1 MKKLFVT
8 LFLGM
13 AVCAGANAQLLYKI
27 SCKNLEKP
35 SYIIGTHHLANVG
48 FVQKISEVKTALTET
63 DQVYGEL
70 VMSDMQNADSVKVMQ
85 QYMQLPAGKT
95 IKDVL
100 TPAQFKEVDACL
112 KDLMSVGFSSKEV
125 MQQMGHI
132 TPQAL
137 LVQLTLV
144 TFMTSHM
151 GEFDPSSTFDQYFQ
165 AQAKKN
171 NEPVGGLETISQQ
184 AKLLYD
190 VPMKRQVEQLMC
202 FVRNRDYNAKVMDEL
217 TDAFYAQDLVAMKK
231 ASDEKLGN
239 SCDATPEETAA
250 IIENRNKAWMEK
262 MPAIMADKPTFFAVG
277 ALHLVGENG
286 LLQLLKNAGYT
297 VEGLK

>member
-27 SCKNLEKP
+27 SGKNLEKP

-112 KDLMSVGFSSKEV
+112 KDLMS
-125 MQQMGHI
+125 I
-132 TPQAL
+132 YL
-137 LVQLTLV
+137 
-144 TFMTSHM
+144 
-151 GEFDPSSTFDQYFQ
+151 
-165 AQAKKN
+165 
-171 NEPVGGLETISQQ
+171 
-184 AKLLYD
+184 
-190 VPMKRQVEQLMC
+190 
-202 FVRNRDYNAKVMDEL
+202 
-217 TDAFYAQDLVAMKK
+217 
-231 ASDEKLGN
+231 
-239 SCDATPEETAA
+239 
-250 IIENRNKAWMEK
+250 IIY
-262 MPAIMADKPTFFAVG
+262 II
-277 ALHLVGENG
+277 
-286 LLQLLKNAGYT
+286 
-297 VEGLK
+297 

>member
-27 SCKNLEKP
+27 SGKNLEKP

-63 DQVYGEL
+63 DQVYGE
-70 VMSDMQNADSVKVMQ
+70 VVVSDMQNADSVKVMQ

-144 TFMTSHM
+144 TFMTNHM

-171 NEPVGGLETISQQ
+171 NEPVGGLETVSQQ

-202 FVRNRDYNAKVMDEL
+202 FVHNRESYAENMDKL
-217 TDAFYAQDLVAMKK
+217 TDAFYAQDLEALKK
-231 ASDEKLGN
+231 AYDESLAIACN
-239 SCDATPEETAA
+239 STPEEEAA
-250 IIENRNKAWMEK
+250 MFENRNNAWMEK
-262 MPAIMADKPTFFAVG
+262 IPAIMADKPTFFAVG
-277 ALHLVGENG
+277 AMHLAGEKG
-286 LLQLLKNAGYT
+286 LIQQLKNAGYT

>member
-27 SCKNLEKP
+27 SGKNLEKP

-144 TFMTSHM
+144 TFMTNHM

-202 FVRNRDYNAKVMDEL
+202 FVHNRESYAENMDKL
-217 TDAFYAQDLVAMKK
+217 TDAFYAQDLEALKK
-231 ASDEKLGN
+231 AYDESLAIACN
-239 SCDATPEETAA
+239 STPEEEAA
-250 IIENRNKAWMEK
+250 MFENRNNAWMEK
-262 MPAIMADKPTFFAVG
+262 IPAIMADKPTFFAVG
-277 ALHLVGENG
+277 AMHLAGEKG
-286 LLQLLKNAGYT
+286 LIQQLKNAGYT

>member
-1 MKKLFVT
+1 
-8 LFLGM
+8 
-13 AVCAGANAQLLYKI
+13 
-27 SCKNLEKP
+27 
-35 SYIIGTHHLANVG
+35 
-48 FVQKISEVKTALTET
+48 
-63 DQVYGEL
+63 
-70 VMSDMQNADSVKVMQ
+70 
-85 QYMQLPAGKT
+85 
-95 IKDVL
+95 
-100 TPAQFKEVDACL
+100 
-112 KDLMSVGFSSKEV
+112 
-125 MQQMGHI
+125 
-132 TPQAL
+132 
-137 LVQLTLV
+137 
-144 TFMTSHM
+144 
-151 GEFDPSSTFDQYFQ
+151 
-165 AQAKKN
+165 
-171 NEPVGGLETISQQ
+171 
-184 AKLLYD
+184 
-190 VPMKRQVEQLMC
+190 MKRQVEQLMC